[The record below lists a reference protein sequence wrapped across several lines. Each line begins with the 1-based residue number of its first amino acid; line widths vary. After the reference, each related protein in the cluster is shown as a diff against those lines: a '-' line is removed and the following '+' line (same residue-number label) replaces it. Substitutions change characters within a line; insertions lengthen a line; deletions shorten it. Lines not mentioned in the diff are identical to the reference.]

1 MSFNLGQD
9 SEAMFKI
16 KFKFIST
23 SKRLLGTPVSD
34 EKVSVTK
41 NDHFLRLCHEGHL
54 GPTTKRD
61 VEKTAKYT

>member
-9 SEAMFKI
+9 SEAKFKI
-16 KFKFIST
+16 KFKF
-23 SKRLLGTPVSD
+23 SD

-41 NDHFLRLCHEGHL
+41 NDHLLRLCHEGHL

-61 VEKTAKYT
+61 VEKTPKCTYLN

>member
-34 EKVSVTK
+34 EKVSVTE
-41 NDHFLRLCHEGHL
+41 NEQFLKLCPGGQLGL
-54 GPTTKRD
+54 GPPL
-61 VEKTAKYT
+61 VAKKCL

>member
-9 SEAMFKI
+9 SEA

-54 GPTTKRD
+54 GPPVGD
-61 VEKTAKYT
+61 EKVS